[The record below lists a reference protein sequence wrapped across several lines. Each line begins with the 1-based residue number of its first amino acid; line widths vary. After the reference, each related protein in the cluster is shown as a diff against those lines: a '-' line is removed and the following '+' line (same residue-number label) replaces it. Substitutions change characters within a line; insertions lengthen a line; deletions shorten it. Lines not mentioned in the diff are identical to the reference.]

1 MEGLNTNSWVLKSPF
16 SITNLLQDV
25 ASSGAPKG
33 PLSSPLLREDEDVVV
48 AAAAAAAAAA
58 AGEERQRLRKEDLPG
73 ERRGKHE
80 KPPFSYNALIMMAIR
95 QSPEKRLTLNGI
107 YEFIMG
113 SFPYYREN
121 KQGWQNSIRHNLSL
135 NKCFVKVPR
144 HYDDP
149 GKGNYWMLDP
159 SSEDVFIGGPT
170 GKLRRR
176 PSTSRTKLAFRR
188 GARLASAGVTLAG
201 SLYWPLPPLYSAS
214 SAYLSHPPGTFSS
227 VFSHQAISPPAGHR
241 QVEVDGSYTNHQQIA
256 TAMSLLNKPKS
267 EMTPEELQK
276 REEEEFNTGP
286 LSVLT
291 QSVKNNTQVL
301 INCRNNKK
309 LLGRV
314 KAFDRHCNMVLENV
328 KEMWTEV
335 PKSGK
340 GKKKSKPVNKDR
352 YISKMFLRGDS
363 VIVVL
368 RNPLIAGK

>member
-1 MEGLNTNSWVLKSPF
+1 MLGEPQS
-16 SITNLLQDV
+16 
-25 ASSGAPKG
+25 
-33 PLSSPLLREDEDVVV
+33 
-48 AAAAAAAAAA
+48 
-58 AGEERQRLRKEDLPG
+58 AGEAENTSSSSFSSSRLLVRRDKRVTGVPREGREGGREGPVKE
-73 ERRGKHE
+73 ENEEEEE
-80 KPPFSYNALIMMAIR
+80 KPPFSYNALIMMAIL
-95 QSPEKRLTLNGI
+95 QSPQRRLALSGI
-107 YEFIMG
+107 YRFITEN
-113 SFPYYREN
+113 FPYYRN
-121 KQGWQNSIRHNLSL
+121 RNRRGWQNSIRHNLSL
-135 NKCFVKVPR
+135 NRSFIKVPR
-144 HYDDP
+144 GRDEP
-149 GKGNYWMLDP
+149 GKGSYWTLAP
-159 SSEDVFIGGPT
+159 SGGDLPIST
-170 GKLRRR
+170 RNLQRRR
-176 PSTSRTKLAFRR
+176 ARSDPRR
-188 GARLASAGVTLAG
+188 DT
-201 SLYWPLPPLYSAS
+201 P
-214 SAYLSHPPGTFSS
+214 
-227 VFSHQAISPPAGHR
+227 
-241 QVEVDGSYTNHQQIA
+241 
-256 TAMSLLNKPKS
+256 SLLNKPKS

-368 RNPLIAGK
+368 RNPLITGK